1 MQRGHPR
8 SRYEIHLLLC
18 ALAEFIVKLGSIQT
32 PQLLELS
39 GIGNHSILRPL
50 GIETI
55 IDLPGVGE
63 HLRMHYT

>member
-8 SRYEIHLLLC
+8 SGFEIHLLLY
-18 ALAEFIVKLGSIQT
+18 ALAELVVILGSIQT

-39 GIGNHSILRPL
+39 GIGNPNILRPL

-55 IDLPGVGE
+55 INLPGVGE
-63 HLRMHYT
+63 HLRMYYT